1 MKNKCKHGSIAC
13 AYTKGCQ
20 KDNLIFT
27 TRIIW
32 KKATYAHF
40 LGPMIWKQKT
50 KYGLSQEYSYCS
62 FFLSTDPDSK
72 DIILKRAQKWQNKN
86 SWLKRSKNGYND

>member
-40 LGPMIWKQKT
+40 LCPIIWKQKT

-62 FFLSTDPDSK
+62 FFSLYGPR
-72 DIILKRAQKWQNKN
+72 LKRDNIRRE
-86 SWLKRSKNGYND
+86 LKSDKTKIVD